1 MPFLQLVTAHP
12 VPAPLAESLA
22 GAFGRALGLPPGA
35 VIVQRVAS
43 GPGPGPGPD
52 LGLGVTGA
60 VAPAGGAVPAPAETA
75 EAVVPGETSAPAEVA
90 REAVV
95 DAGAVIV
102 VRGRRREAA
111 AMREAVA
118 RAGTLLAEGLGLDP
132 DLVLVSW
139 PDPGVVATGGGVLS

>member
-22 GAFGRALGLPPGA
+22 GAFGRALGLPAGA
-35 VIVQRVAS
+35 VIVQRIAS
-43 GPGPGPGPD
+43 GHDPE
-52 LGLGVTGA
+52 V
-60 VAPAGGAVPAPAETA
+60 PAGSTEP
-75 EAVVPGETSAPAEVA
+75 
-90 REAVV
+90 VV

-102 VRGRRREAA
+102 VRGRLREAA

-139 PDPGVVATGGGVLS
+139 PDPGAVATGRGALP

>member
-22 GAFGRALGLPPGA
+22 GAFGRALGLPAGA
-35 VIVQRVAS
+35 VIVQRIAS
-43 GPGPGPGPD
+43 GPGPVSAGIAEAAEPVPAET
-52 LGLGVTGA
+52 VPTGA
-60 VAPAGGAVPAPAETA
+60 AVPAG
-75 EAVVPGETSAPAEVA
+75 AVQEP
-90 REAVV
+90 VV

-102 VRGRRREAA
+102 VRGRAREAA

-139 PDPGVVATGGGVLS
+139 PDPGVVATGRGVLP

>member
-12 VPAPLAESLA
+12 VPVPLAESLA
-22 GAFGRALGLPPGA
+22 AAFGRALGLPPGA

-43 GPGPGPGPD
+43 GPGPGPG
-52 LGLGVTGA
+52 G
-60 VAPAGGAVPAPAETA
+60 
-75 EAVVPGETSAPAEVA
+75 AVVPGGAATPAEAVQGS
-90 REAVV
+90 VV

-102 VRGRRREAA
+102 VRGRPREAA

-118 RAGTLLAEGLGLDP
+118 KAGTLLAEGLGLDP

-139 PDPGVVATGGGVLS
+139 PDPGVVATGRGVLS